1 MSEVELALIERWL
14 KRNKVKAVGDVR
26 PIEKCHY
33 FSGAGPTVKE
43 K

>member
-1 MSEVELALIERWL
+1 MNEKELALIEYWL
-14 KRNKVKAVGDVR
+14 KRNKVKVVGDVR
-26 PIEKCHY
+26 PLKECHY

>member
-1 MSEVELALIERWL
+1 MNEKELALIEYWM
-14 KRNKVKAVGDVR
+14 KRNKIKVVGDVR